1 MTHEQRQEY
10 IRQAKQAFHSHKEY
24 SGLKAKE
31 SADDGSSINGFWK
44 VRFIIAIIIFV
55 CAVSVTNS
63 NVIDIKNFQEKVVHM
78 IQRDAN
84 MESVQAW
91 FQQHEIIPL
100 EVH

>member
-10 IRQAKQAFHSHKEY
+10 IRQAKQSFHSQKEY
-24 SGLKAKE
+24 SGLKTKE
-31 SADDGSSINGFWK
+31 YTEDSSSIHGYWK

-63 NVIDIKNFQEKVVHM
+63 NATDIKNIQEKVVHM